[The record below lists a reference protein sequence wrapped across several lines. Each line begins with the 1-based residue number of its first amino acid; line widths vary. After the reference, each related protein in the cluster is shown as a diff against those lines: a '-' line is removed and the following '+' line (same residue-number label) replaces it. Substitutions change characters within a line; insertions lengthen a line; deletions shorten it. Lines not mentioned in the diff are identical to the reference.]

1 MIEASWI
8 AFAFALGLLARFIGL
23 PPLIGYLGAGFA
35 LAAAGDYVGVTR
47 DDSIVLD
54 HLSHLG
60 VLLLLFTVGLKLKL
74 GNLVRREVIGGS
86 LLHFFISSVLVMPA
100 IMLILDNSWREAM
113 LLAIALS
120 FSSTVLAAKVLES
133 KRELRAFHGR
143 VAIGVLIIQDLIAL
157 VVMSLA
163 AGKAPSAWALLV
175 FLLPLLRPVLFRLL
189 DHSGHEE
196 LMVLLGLMLALVA
209 GGLGFEYVGLSSE
222 LGALAFGAMLA
233 KHKRASE
240 LSNSLWAIKEVFLVG
255 FFLKIGIGGLPDAD
269 AGSGQQ
275 KDRRVYRRSH
285 ERRRAATSGGSG
297 RLGGEGG
304 IEPQLDAGA
313 LPARRLG
320 LDHAP
325 LGGLGQ
331 GGDHAGQGG
340 AGLVQLPG
348 GQLGDKFLLQGPHT
362 GLHGA
367 VAGGLAGAAAHALL
381 GGFRVRHDVD

>member
-175 FLLPLLRPVLFRLL
+175 FLLQTPLQLQNLNIQ
-189 DHSGHEE
+189 
-196 LMVLLGLMLALVA
+196 LGLNQSAS
-209 GGLGFEYVGLSSE
+209 LS
-222 LGALAFGAMLA
+222 
-233 KHKRASE
+233 
-240 LSNSLWAIKEVFLVG
+240 
-255 FFLKIGIGGLPDAD
+255 
-269 AGSGQQ
+269 
-275 KDRRVYRRSH
+275 
-285 ERRRAATSGGSG
+285 
-297 RLGGEGG
+297 RLGNSFRACRMR
-304 IEPQLDAGA
+304 IP
-313 LPARRLG
+313 
-320 LDHAP
+320 
-325 LGGLGQ
+325 
-331 GGDHAGQGG
+331 
-340 AGLVQLPG
+340 VQSPS
-348 GQLGDKFLLQGPHT
+348 
-362 GLHGA
+362 
-367 VAGGLAGAAAHALL
+367 
-381 GGFRVRHDVD
+381 

>member
-1 MIEASWI
+1 MPTVIEASWI

-47 DDSIVLD
+47 DDSIILD
-54 HLSHLG
+54 HLAHLG

-86 LLHFFISSVLVMPA
+86 LLHFFISSVLVLPA
-100 IMLILDNSWREAM
+100 IMLILDSDWREAM

-163 AGKAPSAWALLV
+163 AGKMPSAWALLV

-233 KHKRASE
+233 KRDRDEDRSDRG
-240 LSNSLWAIKEVFLVG
+240 SFDR
-255 FFLKIGIGGLPDAD
+255 PRRDRP
-269 AGSGQQ
+269 AG
-275 KDRRVYRRSH
+275 DRPFGDRPPRR
-285 ERRRAATSGGSG
+285 ERT
-297 RLGGEGG
+297 E
-304 IEPQLDAGA
+304 E
-313 LPARRLG
+313 
-320 LDHAP
+320 
-325 LGGLGQ
+325 
-331 GGDHAGQGG
+331 
-340 AGLVQLPG
+340 
-348 GQLGDKFLLQGPHT
+348 
-362 GLHGA
+362 A
-367 VAGGLAGAAAHALL
+367 VAGE
-381 GGFRVRHDVD
+381 

>member
-1 MIEASWI
+1 M
-8 AFAFALGLLARFIGL
+8 L
-23 PPLIGYLGAGFA
+23 
-35 LAAAGDYVGVTR
+35 
-47 DDSIVLD
+47 
-54 HLSHLG
+54 
-60 VLLLLFTVGLKLKL
+60 
-74 GNLVRREVIGGS
+74 
-86 LLHFFISSVLVMPA
+86 PA
-100 IMLILDNSWREAM
+100 IMLILDSDWREAM

-163 AGKAPSAWALLV
+163 AGKMPSAWALLV

-233 KHKRASE
+233 KHKRAGE

-269 AGSGQQ
+269 ALWF
-275 KDRRVYRRSH
+275 
-285 ERRRAATSGGSG
+285 AFAM
-297 RLGGEGG
+297 
-304 IEPQLDAGA
+304 
-313 LPARRLG
+313 
-320 LDHAP
+320 
-325 LGGLGQ
+325 
-331 GGDHAGQGG
+331 
-340 AGLVQLPG
+340 
-348 GQLGDKFLLQGPHT
+348 
-362 GLHGA
+362 
-367 VAGGLAGAAAHALL
+367 ALL
-381 GGFRVRHDVD
+381 LPLKAVLFFGLFIAFRLRARSAFLSAASLTNYSEFGLIVASVVLPQWLMPLAITVALSFIISAQINRVAHPLYERLAPRLIRCERNIRHPD